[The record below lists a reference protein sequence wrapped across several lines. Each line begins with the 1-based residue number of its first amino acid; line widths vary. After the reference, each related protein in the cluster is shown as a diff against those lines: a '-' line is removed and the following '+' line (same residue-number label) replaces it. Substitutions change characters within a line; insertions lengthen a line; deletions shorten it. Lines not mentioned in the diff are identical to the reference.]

1 MRYRIP
7 TALAILSLPFMAAAC
22 NKSPSGP
29 DMKWAFPDSITYYP
43 GLHVNLS
50 RMSKTASGVFW
61 WDSIPGTGTEGAQ
74 QGDRVTVKYAVWFPD
89 GTLLDFNQTGNF
101 QIRLLP
107 DSVITGWV
115 EGLNGAVVGTT
126 RQLVIPPAM
135 AYGATG
141 SLNVPPY
148 TTLIFLITVLNITHV
163 GASGAVVPLAAAP
176 AEVPELTRAV
186 AGAFARA
193 ARASP

>member
-7 TALAILSLPFMAAAC
+7 TALAVLALPLLAAC

-29 DMKWAFPDSITYYP
+29 DMKWAFPDSISYYP
-43 GLHVNLS
+43 GLHVNLA
-50 RMSKTASGVFW
+50 RMSKTASGVFY
-61 WDSIPGTGTEGAQ
+61 WDSVAGTGTEGAQ

-89 GTLLDFNQTGNF
+89 GTLLDVNQTGSF

-115 EGLNGAVVGTT
+115 DGLTGAVVGTT
-126 RQLVIPPAM
+126 RQLVIPPAL
-135 AYGATG
+135 AYGANG

-148 TTLIFLITVLNITHV
+148 TTLVFLITIVNITHV
-163 GASGAVVPLAAAP
+163 GASSAVASVSAPPAAL
-176 AEVPELTRAV
+176 PELTDAI

-193 ARASP
+193 SRASP